1 MRARVLATLV
11 GAGLVVASGGF
22 PSEARA
28 QAPACPAGTPSAL
41 AIEGLPDRVLVG
53 PEHVF
58 ALLDDDPDWIVA
70 SRLTI
75 TTEVDGTVRSERKTD
90 QVAEAS
96 LQLDDG
102 DQRASVTITFIQEP
116 AAEDAPPCTQTV
128 ARKVVGFRR
137 YTIGN
142 CLDLSYRPR
151 RIIVACGDGNYQL
164 LRIRWRDWNAR
175 SQRVRARRG
184 STTAIPTVPP
194 AGFTAIASDCGRAG
208 CAVVAPVRSTSA
220 STSTPVSE

>member
-1 MRARVLATLV
+1 
-11 GAGLVVASGGF
+11 
-22 PSEARA
+22 
-28 QAPACPAGTPSAL
+28 
-41 AIEGLPDRVLVG
+41 VLVG

-102 DQRASVTITFIQEP
+102 DRRASVTITFTQEP
-116 AAEDAPPCTQTV
+116 VAEDAPPCTQTV
-128 ARKVVGFRR
+128 ARNVVGFRR

-175 SQRVRARRG
+175 IAKGTGQAWINDCNPYCAAGRFHGYRVRLRASRVRRCR
-184 STTAIPTVPP
+184 
-194 AGFTAIASDCGRAG
+194 ASQEHVGEYQYTRLR
-208 CAVVAPVRSTSA
+208 VTYLQRPSRRFFPHFSA
-220 STSTPVSE
+220 ESLDETHNVTCFGD